1 MSLPDNHNDLIEAKV
16 LDYDPVS
23 MTVTATY
30 VAPACLS
37 NPRGSVQGGF
47 VAGFLDHVMGAA
59 YYRAS
64 QEQASGLNLDL
75 AMSLLRPVPIGPIT
89 GKGWVVRMGK
99 RVIFLAGELHDMEGQ
114 LLATATS
121 TAIPTPV
128 PGQVQGEG

>member
-1 MSLPDNHNDLIEAKV
+1 MTLPDNHNDLIEARITG
-16 LDYDPVS
+16 YESAS
-23 MTVTATY
+23 MTVTASY
-30 VAPACLS
+30 VAPKCLS

-64 QEQASGLNLDL
+64 EERASGLNLDL
-75 AMSLLRPVPIGPIT
+75 ALSLLRPVPIGPIT
-89 GKGWVVRMGK
+89 GKGWVVKIGK
-99 RVIFLAGELHDMEGQ
+99 RVIFLAGELYDPEGN

-128 PGQVQGEG
+128 PGQG